1 MQKSNANKAPVL
13 LTKWESGWRYSG
25 ITVKKITGLK
35 CFPASRLSGC
45 LFFISVIFILSAC
58 ADKKEE
64 NTLPALPS
72 GVEYPGG
79 IIAPDAAKVK
89 LGRHLFFDR
98 RLSFNQTKS
107 CAGCHAPQFAF
118 TDGYRR
124 SFGATADLH
133 LRNSEPLFNLAF
145 LQRFT
150 AANPTFTTLEQQM
163 GNPLY
168 NTKFIELGVTG
179 HETEIL
185 NRLQNSSLYRELF
198 AKAFPGQHKALTMNQ
213 VIASITAFMK
223 TIISANSPYDRY
235 TYYGEKNALDASAQH
250 GLQLFFSDSL
260 GCSGCHSGFNFS
272 GGINNATLPLAQTL
286 YFNNGLY
293 NTDGKGACPPE
304 DEGLKTV
311 TRSPEDM
318 GKFRV
323 PTLRNLLFT
332 GPYMHDG
339 SMATL
344 SEIIDMYA
352 RGGRLIEQG
361 SNSGDGSKSPMK
373 HPRIKGF
380 RITPQQ
386 KADLLGFLVSLSD
399 SSFISN
405 PKYQNPFGGDE
416 TKAKY

>member
-1 MQKSNANKAPVL
+1 MRKRESRKAV
-13 LTKWESGWRYSG
+13 SGSYFH
-25 ITVKKITGLK
+25 
-35 CFPASRLSGC
+35 CSRLCSYF
-45 LFFISVIFILSAC
+45 LFFSIIFLFSAC
-58 ADKKEE
+58 NNKKEE
-64 NTLPALPS
+64 NTLPALPP
-72 GVEYPGG
+72 GVDYPGG
-79 IIAPDAAKVK
+79 TIAPNAAQVN

-107 CAGCHAPQFAF
+107 CAGCHAPPFAF

-124 SFGATADLH
+124 SFGATADMH

-145 LQRFT
+145 LQRYT

-163 GNPLY
+163 GNPLF
-168 NTKFIELGVTG
+168 NTKFIELGVKD

-185 NRLQNSSLYRELF
+185 NRLQNSSAYRELF
-198 AKAFPGQHKALTMNQ
+198 AQAFPENKNAVTLNH
-213 VIASITAFMK
+213 VIASITAFMN
-223 TIISANSPYDRY
+223 TIISAGSPYDRY
-235 TYYGEKNALDASAQH
+235 EYYGEKDALDAAAQR
-250 GLQLFFSDSL
+250 GRQLFFSDSL
-260 GCSGCHSGFNFS
+260 ACSACHSGFNFS
-272 GGINNATLPLAQTL
+272 GGINNPSLPLAQTL

-293 NTDGKGACPPE
+293 NTDGKGAYPAE
-304 DEGLKTV
+304 DEGLKTI
-311 TRSPEDM
+311 TRLPEDM

-339 SMATL
+339 SMSTL
-344 SEIIDMYA
+344 TEIIDMYA

-361 SNSGDGSKSPMK
+361 ENSGDGSKSPLK
-373 HPRIKGF
+373 NPRIKGF
-380 RITPQQ
+380 RISPQQ

-405 PKYQNPFGGDE
+405 PKYQNPFGDDE